1 MNIEIEDLRIAKL
14 QEYLVNVINDITQ
27 KNNKINISVLP
38 KDVNSYSIDKIPTD
52 TEVERWITGIEIHRD
67 VYDFRT
73 RKDFSYD
80 DINNLK
86 NIGFFEIFEEKIREH
101 NNNKILP
108 DIDGIESIEC
118 LNCGSQESANT
129 GTAEF
134 SIQVQIKFR
143 IN

>member
-1 MNIEIEDLRIAKL
+1 MNIEVEELRITKL
-14 QEYLVNVINDITQ
+14 RDYLVNVIDDITQ
-27 KNNKINISVLP
+27 KNNKINVSILS
-38 KDVNSYSIDKIPTD
+38 KDINSYSIDKIPTE
-52 TEVERWITGIEIHRD
+52 TEVERWITGLEIHRD
-67 VYDFRT
+67 VFDFRS

-86 NIGFFEIFEEKIREH
+86 NIGFFEIFEEKIRT
-101 NNNKILP
+101 NNNDKILP

-118 LNCGSQESANT
+118 LNCGTQESANT